1 MLSDCSAADQTREI
15 PSQGHKDKDVRGKAR
30 RRKNRGYATAMSRV
44 TTLTSPLKPLIS
56 TCLTLEQKR
65 TQDTRLVHCTLL
77 IMNK

>member
-15 PSQGHKDKDVRGKAR
+15 PSTEDQRPVRDKAR
-30 RRKNRGYATAMSRV
+30 QRKNRGYATAMSRV
-44 TTLTSPLKPLIS
+44 TTLTSPSKPLIS

-65 TQDTRLVHCTLL
+65 TQGTRLVHCTLL